1 MYQILVVDDERI
13 ERNGIKMLLR
23 HMQLLCE
30 ITEAANGRDALEY
43 LKGHTADV
51 LLTDVKMPFMDGIQ
65 LIEECKKENINEDM
79 KCIIFSGCSEFDY
92 ARKAVRLGVS
102 DYILKP
108 VDPSEF
114 KETITRVIQ
123 ELEAER
129 AEKNM
134 KKKSLFLVP
143 MTTMAIIASIL
154 GGKAIDAKAQDTQV
168 KEDFVIVL
176 DPGHDAAHV
185 GSRGYGLKEEEL
197 NMKIA
202 LACKAQLEQYDG
214 IKVYLTHNTLACPYP
229 GSSSR
234 ECLYARP
241 DYAKSL
247 GASLYVSL
255 HNNAGSDTSGHEV
268 YYPND
273 HYVPQFNAQGYN
285 LAQLISNNLTQLGI
299 IDRGVFTRDSD
310 SVDLDDENNW
320 YPDGSRAD
328 YYAVIRGSK
337 KNGFV
342 GIIVEHAYISNQ
354 HDALLLS
361 NNEVLNKMGIA
372 DANGIAQYYN
382 LSKKNGLK
390 LSSDGNWYMYSDGL
404 VNTDFNGMAENEY
417 GWWKITNGTV
427 DFSYNG
433 LDYNEYGWW
442 KFNNGTVDFS
452 YNGMTENEYG
462 WWKFNNGTVDFSYNG
477 MAENEYG
484 WWKFTDGILDLS
496 YDGMAENEYGW
507 WKFTNG
513 LLDFNYNGI
522 AKNEYGYW
530 KFTNGTIDFDL
541 NEMIYDDEYG
551 WVKVTNGLVDLEYN
565 GIAQNEYGYWK
576 FTDGKLDFDYNGE
589 YTWENDTYTV
599 VNGYAVKKSTQ
610 KDNSDNKSDNVD
622 IKTNQ
627 LENIQ

>member
-1 MYQILVVDDERI
+1 
-13 ERNGIKMLLR
+13 
-23 HMQLLCE
+23 
-30 ITEAANGRDALEY
+30 
-43 LKGHTADV
+43 
-51 LLTDVKMPFMDGIQ
+51 
-65 LIEECKKENINEDM
+65 
-79 KCIIFSGCSEFDY
+79 
-92 ARKAVRLGVS
+92 
-102 DYILKP
+102 
-108 VDPSEF
+108 
-114 KETITRVIQ
+114 
-123 ELEAER
+123 
-129 AEKNM
+129 M

-310 SVDLDDENNW
+310 SDDLDDENNW

-507 WKFTNG
+507 WKFTDGILDLSYDGMAENEYGWWKFTNG
-513 LLDFNYNGI
+513 LLDFNYNGIAKNEYGYWKFTNGTIDFDLNEMIYDDEYGWVKVTNGFVDLEYNGI

>member
-1 MYQILVVDDERI
+1 
-13 ERNGIKMLLR
+13 
-23 HMQLLCE
+23 
-30 ITEAANGRDALEY
+30 
-43 LKGHTADV
+43 
-51 LLTDVKMPFMDGIQ
+51 
-65 LIEECKKENINEDM
+65 
-79 KCIIFSGCSEFDY
+79 
-92 ARKAVRLGVS
+92 
-102 DYILKP
+102 
-108 VDPSEF
+108 
-114 KETITRVIQ
+114 
-123 ELEAER
+123 
-129 AEKNM
+129 M

-255 HNNAGSDTSGHEV
+255 HNNASGHEV

-417 GWWKITNGTV
+417 GWWK
-427 DFSYNG
+427 
-433 LDYNEYGWW
+433 
-442 KFNNGTVDFS
+442 
-452 YNGMTENEYG
+452 
-462 WWKFNNGTVDFSYNG
+462 
-477 MAENEYG
+477 
-484 WWKFTDGILDLS
+484 FTDGILDLS

-513 LLDFNYNGI
+513 LLDSNYNGI

-551 WVKVTNGLVDLEYN
+551 WVIVNNGLVDLEYN
-565 GIAQNEYGYWK
+565 GIAKNEYGYWK
-576 FTDGKLDFDYNGE
+576 FTNGTIDFDYNGE

>member
-1 MYQILVVDDERI
+1 
-13 ERNGIKMLLR
+13 
-23 HMQLLCE
+23 
-30 ITEAANGRDALEY
+30 
-43 LKGHTADV
+43 
-51 LLTDVKMPFMDGIQ
+51 
-65 LIEECKKENINEDM
+65 
-79 KCIIFSGCSEFDY
+79 
-92 ARKAVRLGVS
+92 
-102 DYILKP
+102 
-108 VDPSEF
+108 
-114 KETITRVIQ
+114 
-123 ELEAER
+123 
-129 AEKNM
+129 M

-310 SVDLDDENNW
+310 SDDLDDENNW

-507 WKFTNG
+507 WKFTDGILDLSYDGMAENEYGWWKFTNG

-551 WVKVTNGLVDLEYN
+551 WVKVTNGFVDLEYNGIAKNEYGYWKFTNGTIDFDLNEMIYDDEYGWVIVNNGLVDLEYN

>member
-1 MYQILVVDDERI
+1 
-13 ERNGIKMLLR
+13 
-23 HMQLLCE
+23 
-30 ITEAANGRDALEY
+30 
-43 LKGHTADV
+43 
-51 LLTDVKMPFMDGIQ
+51 
-65 LIEECKKENINEDM
+65 
-79 KCIIFSGCSEFDY
+79 
-92 ARKAVRLGVS
+92 
-102 DYILKP
+102 
-108 VDPSEF
+108 
-114 KETITRVIQ
+114 
-123 ELEAER
+123 
-129 AEKNM
+129 M

-310 SVDLDDENNW
+310 SDDLDDENNW

-507 WKFTNG
+507 WKFTDGILDLSYDGMAENEYGWWKFTNG
-513 LLDFNYNGI
+513 LLDSNYNGI

-551 WVKVTNGLVDLEYN
+551 WVKVTNGFVDLEYNGIAKNEYGYWKFTNGTIDFDLNEMIYDDEYGWVIVNNGLVDLEYN

>member
-1 MYQILVVDDERI
+1 
-13 ERNGIKMLLR
+13 
-23 HMQLLCE
+23 
-30 ITEAANGRDALEY
+30 
-43 LKGHTADV
+43 
-51 LLTDVKMPFMDGIQ
+51 
-65 LIEECKKENINEDM
+65 
-79 KCIIFSGCSEFDY
+79 
-92 ARKAVRLGVS
+92 
-102 DYILKP
+102 
-108 VDPSEF
+108 
-114 KETITRVIQ
+114 
-123 ELEAER
+123 
-129 AEKNM
+129 M

-310 SVDLDDENNW
+310 SDDLDDENNW

-484 WWKFTDGILDLS
+484 WWKFTDGILDFSYDGMAENEYGWWKFTDGILDLS

-513 LLDFNYNGI
+513 TIDFDLNEMIYDDEYGWVKVTNGFVDLEYNGI

-551 WVKVTNGLVDLEYN
+551 WVIVNNGLVDLEYNGIAKNEYGYWKFTNGTIDFDLNEMIYDDEYGWVIVNNGLVDLEYN